1 MFTLHISSFPD
12 WLESV
17 KFGLTVFIHCDSE
30 TTKNVLIASTYIHL
44 KCNKFAKYTSDLPTV
59 IPRILLSGPAGK
71 VSYSCW
77 CILLHFKCMADSDI
91 GHFSLPGSE
100 IYQEILTKAL
110 AKHFGARLLMVDSLL
125 LPGVSF
131 FYIFVL
137 VIFRWNYRI
146 FFMKLLCHS
155 NTILMFSGVYSQGY

>member
-1 MFTLHISSFPD
+1 
-12 WLESV
+12 
-17 KFGLTVFIHCDSE
+17 
-30 TTKNVLIASTYIHL
+30 
-44 KCNKFAKYTSDLPTV
+44 
-59 IPRILLSGPAGK
+59 
-71 VSYSCW
+71 
-77 CILLHFKCMADSDI
+77 MADSDI
-91 GHFSLPGSE
+91 GHFTLPGSE

-146 FFMKLLCHS
+146 FFMKLLCRS
-155 NTILMFSGVYSQGY
+155 NTILMFSGVHSQGY